1 MLGYQTKFI
10 YGSFSFYFLLIGLI
24 PLLPKL
30 GNKINKGITKDYK
43 YLLII
48 LVCIIFGSI
57 LNINTVVYSNIQAYL
72 LMAITFFYVKETAI
86 KINFKKTLTIF
97 FTIFLITN
105 TILMVFQLIYGG
117 PFIHYYLSNAVTYR
131 VHPVGWADGEHMNS
145 LSILTAT
152 GYLMGIFLEG
162 EKSISK
168 RLIIISLIFGIC
180 SILLTN
186 SRAGITAMV
195 VLLVIFNLISPGAKL
210 FNKLFFIFISI
221 LILGLFGILYV
232 NLRSVMYSINLSS
245 ISEISDFTELMIM
258 KYENFFDESLEER
271 LFQWQLIS
279 EFPIEQKL
287 CLLTV
292 GIGPGSFENMYTVN
306 MHNSWLELLVT
317 CGIVSLFA
325 FILFLKE
332 INKFFR
338 IKKVQILN
346 NKFLLP
352 MISVLIFMMAHDVLR
367 NRYFWLFAGLLA
379 AQNIDV
385 LKFKNN
391 AK

>member
-1 MLGYQTKFI
+1 
-10 YGSFSFYFLLIGLI
+10 
-24 PLLPKL
+24 
-30 GNKINKGITKDYK
+30 
-43 YLLII
+43 
-48 LVCIIFGSI
+48 
-57 LNINTVVYSNIQAYL
+57 
-72 LMAITFFYVKETAI
+72 
-86 KINFKKTLTIF
+86 
-97 FTIFLITN
+97 
-105 TILMVFQLIYGG
+105 
-117 PFIHYYLSNAVTYR
+117 
-131 VHPVGWADGEHMNS
+131 
-145 LSILTAT
+145 
-152 GYLMGIFLEG
+152 
-162 EKSISK
+162 
-168 RLIIISLIFGIC
+168 
-180 SILLTN
+180 
-186 SRAGITAMV
+186 
-195 VLLVIFNLISPGAKL
+195 
-210 FNKLFFIFISI
+210 
-221 LILGLFGILYV
+221 
-232 NLRSVMYSINLSS
+232 MYSINLSS

-292 GIGPGSFENMYTVN
+292 GIGPGSFDNMYTVN